1 MQWHVLETE
10 LDASYNRSGYC
21 RHERHGYLAVAVVSC
36 GFGIF
41 DRSRRLRG
49 ELLNKGPSNHSKA
62 SRMKGFKSNIERDT
76 LSNGNFRRV
85 VYTGKHSQL
94 VLMNLKPSEEI
105 GEEVHK
111 TVDQFF
117 RFEKGEG
124 IVSIDGTKHKVAD
137 GDAVIVPAGARH
149 NVTNTSKTAELK
161 LYTIYSPPEHQ
172 DGTVH
177 KTKADA
183 LAKPEEFDGKT
194 TE

>member
-1 MQWHVLETE
+1 
-10 LDASYNRSGYC
+10 
-21 RHERHGYLAVAVVSC
+21 
-36 GFGIF
+36 
-41 DRSRRLRG
+41 
-49 ELLNKGPSNHSKA
+49 
-62 SRMKGFKSNIERDT
+62 MKGFKSNIERDT
-76 LSNGNFRRV
+76 LGNTYFRRV
-85 VYTGKHSQL
+85 LYTGKNSQL
-94 VLMNLKPSEEI
+94 VLMNLKPGEEI

-124 IVSIDGTKHKVAD
+124 IVSIDDVKYKVAD
-137 GDAVIVPAGARH
+137 GDAVIVPARARH
-149 NVTNTSKTAELK
+149 NVLNTSKATDLK

-172 DGTVH
+172 DRTVR